1 MEQRIT
7 LVTLGVSDLAR
18 AKGFYEALG
27 WRGQEVEETV
37 FFQAG
42 GLALVLWDRDKLA
55 RDCGVEPGPDGGPG
69 GPGGSGGSGGS
80 GRFGG
85 IALAHNVRSEAEV
98 DELLAAVRRAGGTVT
113 KPAAVNAVGFYSSA
127 FVDPDGHAWEVA
139 YNPGFPLAADG
150 TVTLPDFGG
159 PKD

>member
-7 LVTLGVSDLAR
+7 LITLGVSDLAR
-18 AKGFYEALG
+18 SKAFYEALG

-42 GLALVLWDRDKLA
+42 GLGLVLWGREKLA
-55 RDCGVEPGPDGGPG
+55 RDCGLEPGAA
-69 GPGGSGGSGGS
+69 SG
-80 GRFGG
+80 FGG

-98 DELLAAVRRAGGTVT
+98 DALLTVVEQAGGTVT
-113 KPAAVNAVGFYSSA
+113 KPAAVNAIGFYSSA

-139 YNPGFPLAADG
+139 HNPGFPLAEDG
-150 TVTLPDFGG
+150 SVTLPDFGAA
-159 PKD
+159 

>member
-18 AKGFYEALG
+18 AQGFYEALG

-42 GLALVLWDRDKLA
+42 GLALVLWARDKLA
-55 RDCGVEPGPDGGPG
+55 RDCGVEPGPA
-69 GPGGSGGSGGS
+69 GGSGG
-80 GRFGG
+80 FGG

-98 DELLAAVRRAGGTVT
+98 DELLAAVRRAGGRVT
-113 KPAAVNAVGFYSSA
+113 KPAAVNAIGFYSSA

-150 TVTLPDFGG
+150 SVTLPDFGG
-159 PKD
+159 VSD